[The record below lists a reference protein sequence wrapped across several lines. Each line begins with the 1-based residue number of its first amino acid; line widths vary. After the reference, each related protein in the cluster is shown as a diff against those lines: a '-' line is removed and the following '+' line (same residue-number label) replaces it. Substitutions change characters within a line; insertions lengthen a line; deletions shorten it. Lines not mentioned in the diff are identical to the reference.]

1 MENKELVDILNK
13 RLEELE
19 NASKNNDPK
28 YSKEQLSKN
37 IEHIRGDLNEYNLLL
52 EKYKQINEKGENL
65 DDINDKIKQFEEKIC
80 KRYKIT
86 LNNTKT
92 DTFTVLSEEE
102 IEEVEFDKNQ
112 EKELAEFRAKK
123 AADDKRKDDNKAF
136 RSKAFWILTS
146 ICTAFA
152 IINGIGTLG
161 ILAKTGIS
169 KLGAIP
175 TGILTYFFGKT
186 AINLPITLN
195 TTASKINDVREK
207 ELKREKEREERIKKF
222 KEFIKSIKDGTAEYI
237 KKI

>member
-37 IEHIRGDLNEYNLLL
+37 IEDIRDDLNEYNLLL
-52 EKYKQINEKGENL
+52 EKYKQIN
-65 DDINDKIKQFEEKIC
+65 DKIKQFEEKMC
-80 KRYKIT
+80 KKYIIT
-86 LNNTKT
+86 LNNTT
-92 DTFTVLSEEE
+92 ADTFTVLSEEE

-112 EKELAEFRAKK
+112 EKKLAEFRAKK
-123 AADDKRKDDNKAF
+123 AADNERKEKNKLF
-136 RSKAFWILTS
+136 RSKAFRILTS
-146 ICTAFA
+146 ICAAFA

-186 AINLPITLN
+186 AITLPKTLN
-195 TTASKINDVREK
+195 ATESKINDVRENEQK
-207 ELKREKEREERIKKF
+207 LEKAREERIKKF